1 MYLNKC
7 PSLYSQWD
15 HQAVAVC
22 DEEMWSTWSAR
33 GARLGRAKANLAANL
48 PFYHINKNDGRDAK
62 WTTATQVG
70 LYEKLFFFFLSSF
83 ESGRGGGSWRA
94 R

>member
-33 GARLGRAKANLAANL
+33 GSRLRRAKANLAAKL
-48 PFYHINKNDGRDAK
+48 PFYRINKNAGRDAK

-70 LYEKLFFFFLSSF
+70 LYEKLFFFLSSF